1 MLKALGQLALQG
13 LTERKTRTVL
23 TVLGI
28 FVGVALITTLVG
40 LSGGLANAI
49 DDQLGS
55 LGTETI
61 LVQSTSEDRFTRQ
74 DVQRIEQM
82 AGAQHVVPAVNRPGT
97 IERAGQDE
105 DVTVLGIDP
114 DQLEL
119 LFPGFEIAQGQ
130 GLENAGMTQAV
141 VGEDLGGATSTAFLA
156 PGDVARLTV
165 PREADGGVP
174 REVSRSYEIVG
185 VAAPFDAS
193 FLVDINGAV
202 ILPTRA
208 AQTLTGLSN
217 EYNQILV
224 VADSSGSV
232 GPLAESI
239 RTSYDEDEVEVIS
252 VQEISQTV
260 GSVVGGLGLF
270 VSFIAA
276 ISLVVAGL
284 GIANTMLVSVM
295 ERTREIGV
303 LRALGFKAAEVRQL
317 FMLEAGLT
325 GLIGGVL
332 GMLAGVGLSYVT
344 ANAIG
349 GVGGGEQPEGGGG
362 PPGSGGD
369 PSPLEIIPA
378 LPPELLIGVVL
389 FAVIV
394 AVVAGFLPARK
405 AAKLDPVEALR
416 GE

>member
-13 LTERKTRTVL
+13 LTDRKTRTIL

-28 FVGVALITTLVG
+28 FVGVTLIVTLVG

-74 DVQRIEQM
+74 DVQRIQQM
-82 AGAQHVVPAVNRPGT
+82 AGAQHVVPTINRPGT
-97 IERAGQDE
+97 IERSGEDE

-114 DQLEL
+114 DQLTV
-119 LFPGFEIAQGQ
+119 LFPGFEIAQGR
-130 GLENAGMTQAV
+130 GLESAGMTQAV
-141 VGEDLGGATSTAFLA
+141 VGEDLGGSASTAFLA
-156 PGDVARLTV
+156 PGDVARLSV
-165 PREADGGVP
+165 PRQDDGGAP

-208 AQTLTGLSN
+208 AQTLTGFSN

-224 VADSSGSV
+224 VAESSAAVS
-232 GPLAESI
+232 PLVEEI
-239 RTSYDEDEVEVIS
+239 RAGYDEDDIEVIS

-260 GSVVGGLGLF
+260 GTVIGGLGLF
-270 VSFIAA
+270 VAFIAA

-303 LRALGFKAAEVRQL
+303 LRALGFKAAEVRRL
-317 FMLEAGLT
+317 FMVEAGLT

-332 GMLAGVGLSYVT
+332 GMLAGAGLSYII
-344 ANAIG
+344 AGAIG
-349 GVGGGEQPEGGGG
+349 SFGGGERTDSGG

-369 PSPLEIIPA
+369 PSPLEIVPA
-378 LPPELLIGVVL
+378 LPLELLLGVVL
-389 FAVIV
+389 FAVVI
-394 AVVAGFLPARK
+394 AVLAGFLPARK